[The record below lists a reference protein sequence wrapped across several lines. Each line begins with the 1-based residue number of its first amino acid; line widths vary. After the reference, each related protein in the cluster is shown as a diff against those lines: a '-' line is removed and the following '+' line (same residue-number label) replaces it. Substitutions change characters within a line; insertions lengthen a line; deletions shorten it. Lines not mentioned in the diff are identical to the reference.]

1 MSWSIRCAAIAALF
15 ILPATADAQSRSSV
29 WARLSAGRGDLR
41 VNCNICGG
49 ADQSS
54 WAADVSAGGWV
65 GSRTKLGGELGVWRL
80 GGDEATQ
87 RVMLLGAVSQIYPV
101 RVPAFLKLGVGLL
114 TYGSSDG
121 EETLSATSFAAQA
134 GIGFDVRVPGG
145 YIVVPHATLV
155 QGFNGGLYLDG
166 DKVTGWSRVTLV
178 RLGLGVGVG
187 R

>member
-1 MSWSIRCAAIAALF
+1 
-15 ILPATADAQSRSSV
+15 
-29 WARLSAGRGDLR
+29 

-134 GIGFDVRVPGG
+134 GVGFDVRVPGG

-166 DKVTGWSRVTLV
+166 DKVTGWSRSRSCVSVLAWGWDDESHSSPALGRRAHDRRG
-178 RLGLGVGVG
+178 RLLD
-187 R
+187 